1 MAIRLSSI
9 VESIDCHVKQLFN
22 EGPMEGE
29 KVVPILER
37 TVASKIRTVATE
49 A

>member
-1 MAIRLSSI
+1 MSNSFSI
-9 VESIDCHVKQLFN
+9 

-37 TVASKIRTVATE
+37 TVASKIRTVAME